1 MTNQDMTNRKI
12 PTTVISGFLG
22 AGKTSLIR
30 HVLATANGRRV
41 ALIINEFGDLGID
54 ESLLRGCGDD
64 ACAEGE
70 IIELA
75 NGCICCTVADD
86 FVPTIEA
93 LLARD
98 PAPEHIVIET
108 SGLALPK
115 PLVAAFNWP
124 EIRNRVTVDGVIAV
138 VDGPAVLAGRF
149 ASDPAALQA
158 QREADDALDHESPL
172 EEVFEDQLACADLV
186 VLNKVDQLDQD
197 ERIRTRALLAG
208 ELRPGVKLVEAKQAR
223 IDADILLGLAAAA
236 EDDLA
241 ARPSHHDEF
250 DGEHDHDEF
259 DSFILSLGPVAD
271 PAALETRLVAAIEAH
286 DILRIK
292 GFVDVPGKRR
302 RHVIQAVGS
311 RVGRYFDR
319 DWRAGETR
327 ESRLVVIGLSPL
339 DRTAICA
346 ALGGI

>member
-1 MTNQDMTNRKI
+1 MANRKI

-30 HVLATANGRRV
+30 HVLETANGRRI

-186 VLNKVDQLDQD
+186 VLNKVDQLDED
-197 ERIRTRALLAG
+197 ERTRTRALLAG
-208 ELRPGVKLVEAKQAR
+208 ELRPGVKMVEAEQAR

-259 DSFILSLGPVAD
+259 DSFILDLGPVAD
-271 PAALETRLVAAIEAH
+271 PDALEIRLVAAIETH

-319 DWRAGETR
+319 DWQPDEVR

-339 DRTAICA
+339 DRTAISA
-346 ALGGI
+346 ALGSV